1 MNKYKKYKIIYK
13 SLNDVID
20 IISINFIPEII
31 IKKTKYIIQNS
42 SVMGY
47 YTRINNI
54 PYIILNPD
62 LFKFNKKFVKKSI
75 YHEIGHYIHDYY
87 FQFVPQYL
95 PRKHHGNPDYYC
107 NTNQKESFA
116 TAFADLIYFYKKGK
130 IQKIKNSKRLSKLY
144 NILDNSNLITKNA
157 MLI

>member
-1 MNKYKKYKIIYK
+1 MNKYKIVGK
-13 SLNDVID
+13 SLSD
-20 IISINFIPEII
+20 IMNVISINFIPEID
-31 IKKTKYIIQNS
+31 IKKTKYIIQNP

-54 PYIILNPD
+54 PFIFLNPE
-62 LFKFNKKFVKKSI
+62 LFKLNKKYIMKSI
-75 YHEIGHYIHDYY
+75 YHEIGHYVHDYY
-87 FQFVPQYL
+87 FQFEPQYL
-95 PRKHHGNPDYYC
+95 PRKHHGNSDYYC

-130 IQKIKNSKRLSKLY
+130 FQKIKNSKRLSKLY
-144 NILDNSNLITKNA
+144 NILINSNLIAKNA